1 MNGLLNGWTNRNDT
15 GRVKQLPPPNG
26 TTEPTTEAAT
36 QSASHLSWNAK
47 WPEARDA
54 TYIANPVPSQC
65 ESSYHG
71 HRPDIRSTPPLWFKF
86 HRGCCTQQT
95 RRVFSHWAKLAIAVR
110 AAGASAPCPAVILDK
125 ASIGPKHGRA
135 E

>member
-86 HRGCCTQQT
+86 HRGCCTCQQDEYT
-95 RRVFSHWAKLAIAVR
+95 ANQESLFPL
-110 AAGASAPCPAVILDK
+110 GK
-125 ASIGPKHGRA
+125 ASDCSTRGGRISPLPCCHT
-135 E
+135 